1 MTTLDKGKRITGA
14 ERESLAKDLKKRYSA
29 GASIRELAAETN
41 RSYGFIHRLLSDS
54 GVKLRGR
61 GGATRSKAGAG
72 H

>member
-1 MTTLDKGKRITGA
+1 MTTLAKGKRITGT

>member
-1 MTTLDKGKRITGA
+1 MTTLAKGKRITGA
-14 ERESLAKDLKKRYSA
+14 ERESLAKDLKQRYSA

>member
-1 MTTLDKGKRITGA
+1 MTTLAKGKRITGA